1 MIIENILAKHP
12 ARTFKRKR
20 NSIATPGP
28 VVGWVGGK
36 RQLMSRY
43 MEVFPSRVVNYFEPF
58 AGGASVFFEL
68 KKRRVIE
75 GKSYLSDLNSELIM
89 TYSTIVKEPT
99 KVAELLNKIN
109 EKHSKQLFYEVRN
122 VDRVEISKRKY
133 EKKADLK
140 DILTDVEIAARFL
153 YLNKTC
159 FNALYRVN
167 SQNLFNVP
175 VGTSL
180 KKDFSDKGLL
190 LSSAKV
196 LKTAKIENLSYEKNL
211 HLAQKGDFVYFDP
224 PYEPTESTNSTGE
237 VVISG
242 KNFTSYT
249 SVGFDTKE
257 QIKLKECC
265 DNLNERGIQF
275 AVSNSNAPIISEIYK
290 NYNIRE
296 FEANRNL
303 NRNAAARKNSATE
316 LLISNF

>member
-1 MIIENILAKHP
+1 MLAAKFFFCS
-12 ARTFKRKR
+12 RG
-20 NSIATPGP
+20 IAPN
-28 VVGWVGGK
+28 
-36 RQLMSRY
+36 
-43 MEVFPSRVVNYFEPF
+43 F
-58 AGGASVFFEL
+58 
-68 KKRRVIE
+68 
-75 GKSYLSDLNSELIM
+75 LNSELIM